1 MTQGRSRSHWG
12 GDWYDTDRDA
22 HRRDVAGSGAG
33 GLRRRL
39 AGARRRRNEG
49 RAIADG
55 IGFAGCG
62 AGGRVVMPPS
72 WMPAD
77 WDRNV
82 HGLGGQ
88 PMKADTEREFRQG
101 MVAVT
106 PFHHW
111 AVATDKLVPEA

>member
-62 AGGRVVMPPS
+62 AGGRVGD
-72 WMPAD
+72 AAKLD
-77 WDRNV
+77 AGR
-82 HGLGGQ
+82 LGPERPWAWRQAPEIG
-88 PMKADTEREFRQG
+88 KAACRERVG
-101 MVAVT
+101 PDVYISVVAG
-106 PFHHW
+106 P
-111 AVATDKLVPEA
+111 